1 MTSPRSP
8 EGPGGLVWFD
18 DPAPPP
24 ATERLS
30 RERVVAA
37 AIAHADADPGGEVTM
52 RALADRLGTRSPMAL
67 YRYVGSKDGLTDLMT
82 DAVYGEI
89 EVPAGAGWRAGL
101 RGMGLSGWAAVQRH
115 PWFARLAFSRPPLG
129 PNALALYDAG
139 LAVVEPLGLDAAPR
153 MNVVSTVLGQVLGS
167 GLALLEE
174 QTMRRRVGLPGDEDL
189 AEAVRPYL
197 ERIVAENRYPH
208 YARWATDPDRDAD
221 GPPPFD
227 QVLDWLLDGL
237 ERTL

>member
-1 MTSPRSP
+1 MTSPRPQQSP
-8 EGPGGLVWFD
+8 PGNTDARARGLVWFD
-18 DPAPPP
+18 DPAAPP
-24 ATERLS
+24 ATDRLS

-67 YRYVGSKDGLTDLMT
+67 YRYVGSKDGLTDLMA

-115 PWFARLAFSRPPLG
+115 PWVARLAYSRPPLG

-139 LAVVEPLGLDAAPR
+139 LALVEPLGLSAATR
-153 MNVVSTVLGQVLGS
+153 MGFVSTVLGQVLGKVPTP
-167 GLALLEE
+167 GVTDAIRARLAKEKDAAIKARLDAALGAAM
-174 QTMRRRVGLPGDEDL
+174 TDL
-189 AEAVRPYL
+189 
-197 ERIVAENRYPH
+197 I
-208 YARWATDPDRDAD
+208 
-221 GPPPFD
+221 
-227 QVLDWLLDGL
+227 
-237 ERTL
+237 